1 MQREVAAQRDNPTGS
16 GRLHQ
21 SLLLGA
27 LVIVYFLAG
36 KLGLHFAFVHA
47 SASPVWPPTGIALAA
62 MLLFGVRVW
71 PAIFIGAFLVN
82 ITTAGSIASS
92 LGIAAGNTLEA
103 VIGATLVERYAGGAR
118 AFERAQD
125 FLRFAVLA
133 GALSTTISATIGATS
148 LVLAGHAEWN
158 AFGAIWLTWWLGDAA
173 GALIVAPLLV
183 LWGTAPRP
191 GPLRERPFEAVLL
204 LSVVAATGALVFMYP
219 AFSRY
224 PLPFLCIP
232 PLIWAAFRFGQ
243 REVATSVA
251 VLSAIAT
258 WATVG
263 DAGPFAMESDNE
275 SLLLLQS
282 FMATIAAL
290 TLSVAALV
298 WERKAVEGE
307 RSLLLEREQA
317 ARAEAEV
324 ANHAKD
330 EFLAMLSHELR
341 NPLAAISNAA
351 QVLQAG
357 ETKHV
362 FAGRAVDIINRQA
375 RHLSRLIDDL
385 LDVARITRGRIMLA
399 AERLDLADVVQRS
412 LATLRSGGRL
422 EEHRIVVDLPPVW
435 VEADPAR
442 LTQIVDNLLLNAIK
456 YTPPDGL
463 IEISTLS
470 DGDEAALRVR
480 DSGVGIPPELLPHI
494 FDLFT
499 QGPRSLDRAQG
510 GLGVGL
516 TLAHR
521 LAQAHGGRIVAE
533 SAGSSRGCTFTVRLP
548 RVDPPQSASHAPRT
562 IVTEHF
568 PPRKILIIEDDADGR
583 EALRMQLM
591 IAGHDVYE
599 AATGS
604 EGIETAA
611 RVKPEVVLLDIGLPG
626 LDGYQVAQR
635 LRAAH
640 DCPRLI
646 AITGYGQPQDR
657 ERAMRAG
664 IDQHLVKPVDAAE
677 LRRLLV

>member
-1 MQREVAAQRDNPTGS
+1 
-16 GRLHQ
+16 
-21 SLLLGA
+21 
-27 LVIVYFLAG
+27 
-36 KLGLHFAFVHA
+36 
-47 SASPVWPPTGIALAA
+47 
-62 MLLFGVRVW
+62 
-71 PAIFIGAFLVN
+71 
-82 ITTAGSIASS
+82 
-92 LGIAAGNTLEA
+92 
-103 VIGATLVERYAGGAR
+103 
-118 AFERAQD
+118 
-125 FLRFAVLA
+125 
-133 GALSTTISATIGATS
+133 
-148 LVLAGHAEWN
+148 
-158 AFGAIWLTWWLGDAA
+158 
-173 GALIVAPLLV
+173 
-183 LWGTAPRP
+183 
-191 GPLRERPFEAVLL
+191 
-204 LSVVAATGALVFMYP
+204 
-219 AFSRY
+219 
-224 PLPFLCIP
+224 
-232 PLIWAAFRFGQ
+232 
-243 REVATSVA
+243 
-251 VLSAIAT
+251 
-258 WATVG
+258 
-263 DAGPFAMESDNE
+263 
-275 SLLLLQS
+275 
-282 FMATIAAL
+282 
-290 TLSVAALV
+290 
-298 WERKAVEGE
+298 
-307 RSLLLEREQA
+307 
-317 ARAEAEV
+317 
-324 ANHAKD
+324 
-330 EFLAMLSHELR
+330 
-341 NPLAAISNAA
+341 
-351 QVLQAG
+351 
-357 ETKHV
+357 
-362 FAGRAVDIINRQA
+362 
-375 RHLSRLIDDL
+375 
-385 LDVARITRGRIMLA
+385 
-399 AERLDLADVVQRS
+399 
-412 LATLRSGGRL
+412 LRSGGRL
-422 EEHRIVVDLPPVW
+422 EEHRIVADLPPVW

-463 IEISTLS
+463 IEVSTLS

-480 DSGVGIPPELLPHI
+480 DSGVGIPPELLPRI

-548 RVDPPQSASHAPRT
+548 RVDPPQSVSQAPRT

-583 EALRMQLM
+583 EALRMQLL

-635 LRAAH
+635 LRAAD